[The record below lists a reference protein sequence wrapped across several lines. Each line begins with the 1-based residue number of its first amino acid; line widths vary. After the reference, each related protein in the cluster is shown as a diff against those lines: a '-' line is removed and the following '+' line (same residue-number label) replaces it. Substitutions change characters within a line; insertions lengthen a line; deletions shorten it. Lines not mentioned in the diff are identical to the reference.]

1 MLPRA
6 GHSQLNL
13 VYVEEH
19 FIRARAMSFLSV
31 NTLPKQAEYQK
42 NYLQYIKASNCN
54 HYYMILNYTF
64 YTGTGKWKFNRAHRL
79 IVSIK
84 SMV

>member
-31 NTLPKQAEYQK
+31 NTLPKQTEYQK

-54 HYYMILNYTF
+54 HMILNYTF
-64 YTGTGKWKFNRAHRL
+64 YTGIGKWKFNRAHRL

-84 SMV
+84 STV